1 MIIRVRFTKTGY
13 LKFLSH
19 LDLVRLFTRSFSRS
33 GIPVKFTEGFN
44 PHPKFSIGN
53 PLSLGI
59 ESTAEYMEIE
69 FEEDIRP
76 EKVMVSLNTVLPE
89 GIKVTEAVVSEGTA
103 SLTSLIRWSHYE
115 IRLWVKNE
123 ADRTTLADKLK
134 GWDDLDS
141 VLIDKKKKRG
151 KNKISVRVDIKPLI
165 GNLQFKDFDQDGFAV
180 LCALLKTG
188 EEGNLKPSDLAEAL
202 ETHLSLGIDLEMT
215 QIKRLDAFVEKDGKI
230 EKPI

>member
-1 MIIRVRFTKTGY
+1 
-13 LKFLSH
+13 
-19 LDLVRLFTRSFSRS
+19 
-33 GIPVKFTEGFN
+33 
-44 PHPKFSIGN
+44 
-53 PLSLGI
+53 
-59 ESTAEYMEIE
+59 MEIE
-69 FEEDIRP
+69 FAEDIRP

-141 VLIDKKKKRG
+141 VFIDKKKKRG

-180 LCALLKTG
+180 LGALLKTG

>member
-19 LDLVRLFTRSFSRS
+19 LDLVRLFTRSFSKAEL
-33 GIPVKFTEGFN
+33 PVKFTEGFN
-44 PHPKFSIGN
+44 PHPRFSIGN

-69 FEEDIRP
+69 FTEEIDP
-76 EKVMVSLNTVLPE
+76 EMIMTRLNEVLPE
-89 GIKVTEAVVSEGTA
+89 GIEIIDAVESDGKA

-123 ADRTTLADKLK
+123 ADRTTLVDKLQV
-134 GWDDLDS
+134 WNELDS
-141 VLIDKKKKRG
+141 VFIDKKKKKG
-151 KNKISVRVDIKPLI
+151 KNKISVQVDIKPLI
-165 GNLQFKDFDQDGFAV
+165 GNLQFKDFDTEGFAV
-180 LCALLKTG
+180 LGALLKTG
-188 EEGNLKPSDLAEAL
+188 EEGNLKPSELAEAL
-202 ETHLSLGIDLEMT
+202 ETHLKLGIDLEMT
-215 QIKRLDAFVEKDGKI
+215 QIKRLDTFIEKDGKI

>member
-69 FEEDIRP
+69 FAEDIRP

>member
-19 LDLVRLFTRSFSRS
+19 LDLVRLFTRSFSKA
-33 GIPVKFTEGFN
+33 GLPVKFTEGFN

-69 FEEDIRP
+69 FAGEINP
-76 EKVMVSLNTVLPE
+76 EMVMNRLNEVLPE
-89 GIKVTEAVVSEGTA
+89 GIKIVEAVESEGTA

-123 ADRTTLADKLK
+123 ADKTALVDKLL
-134 GWDDLDS
+134 GWDELDR
-141 VLIDKKKKRG
+141 VFIDKKKKKG
-151 KNKISVRVDIKPLI
+151 KNKISVQVDIKPLI
-165 GNLQFKDFDQDGFAV
+165 GNLQFKDFDPEGFAV
-180 LCALLKTG
+180 LGTLLKTG
-188 EEGNLKPSDLAEAL
+188 EEGNLKPSELAEAL
-202 ETHLSLGIDLEMT
+202 ETYLKLGIDLEMT
-215 QIKRLDAFVEKDGKI
+215 QIKRLDAFIEKDGRI